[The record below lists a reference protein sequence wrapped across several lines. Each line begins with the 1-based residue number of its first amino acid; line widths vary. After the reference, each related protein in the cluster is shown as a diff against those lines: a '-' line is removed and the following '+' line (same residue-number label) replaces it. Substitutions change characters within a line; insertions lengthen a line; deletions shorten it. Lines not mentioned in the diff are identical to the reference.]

1 MRAWTPWHPL
11 SHQFLICGRRA
22 THRRDMEAV
31 FRPAIDMPH
40 VSLAEPYSI
49 LQDRIE
55 DGLQAARRRR
65 DRAKDFGRCRLL
77 LQRLAQLAP
86 KPHNLCF
93 LAGSRRTA
101 MAHSVWGFRLTASR
115 FSQFAACS
123 GAPSHRL
130 LQGSGQGIVPV
141 QTSTLEAA
149 GGGLVRYS
157 KF

>member
-22 THRRDMEAV
+22 THRRDMEAI

-40 VSLAEPYSI
+40 VSLAEPYGI

-77 LQRLAQLAP
+77 LQRLAQLARALLLGLEQSRVLDSD
-86 KPHNLCF
+86 HG
-93 LAGSRRTA
+93 LAGK
-101 MAHSVWGFRLTASR
+101 GLQQLDLT
-115 FSQFAACS
+115 
-123 GAPSHRL
+123 
-130 LQGSGQGIVPV
+130 
-141 QTSTLEAA
+141 
-149 GGGLVRYS
+149 GGE
-157 KF
+157 